1 MTDTTTTSGAA
12 TSAAT
17 TEAARRFGT
26 GPLSRA
32 AALVYTLLVVELLLP
47 AACLPGLA
55 GLVLLGLFGRDA
67 ANLPLAAACLLPAG
81 PALSAALYALHRRR
95 PDLAD
100 LRPAAAFLRG
110 YAMNV
115 VGALKVW
122 VPALALLT
130 VVAVVLANFPAAGV
144 PDWWTV
150 PLVVIGVVTVVWTA
164 NALVITSLFAFRGRD
179 VARLAAYFLFRTPRV
194 ALGDAGLLVAAAGL
208 TLVATEAA
216 TAALASVF
224 AALLLLNSR
233 PMIAEVRDRFTA

>member
-32 AALVYTLLVVELLLP
+32 AALVYTLLVVELLLLT
-47 AACLPGLA
+47 ACLPGLA

-115 VGALKVW
+115 RGALKVW

-179 VARLAAYFLFRTPRV
+179 VARLAVYFLFRTPRV